1 MTEGQKTKKVRT
13 GKKVTKALWD
23 QFESVIGEGDD
34 TRPHPLECVYRQSG
48 EREVCEL
55 CDAPVAFTDEGFLC
69 CTGRTCG
76 IVYNDILDH
85 GAEWR
90 RYGGGEGG
98 GPDPART
105 GLPINPLLQES
116 SYGCRVTCQ
125 PNCTYEMRKICRYTN
140 WQAMPYQEK
149 SQYDEF
155 TRITAMAQQ
164 SGLSK
169 LLIDDALRHH
179 KRVSQHQTFRGS
191 NRDGIIAASVYIA
204 CRANG
209 YPRTAKEI
217 AAMFKLDGGSAT
229 RGCKNAVAI
238 INGLERDAT
247 DADKTRFTKTT
258 ALSFI
263 DRYCSKLSLGVELT
277 KLCQFVA
284 TRLEKNNWIPENT
297 PHAKAAGIIY
307 FVACVCGAGVTKQ
320 DVNRVSGISEV
331 TINKCYKKM
340 SPLESQLI
348 PSAFR
353 REVQEE

>member
-23 QFESVIGEGDD
+23 QFESVVDVEG
-34 TRPHPLECVYRQSG
+34 RGRVRPLECVYRQTG
-48 EREVCEL
+48 EREECDL
-55 CDAPVAFTDEGFLC
+55 CSAAVAFTDEGFLC
-69 CTGRTCG
+69 CTSSTCG
-76 IVYNDILDH
+76 IVYNDVLDH

-90 RYGGGEGG
+90 RYGGEGG
-98 GPDPART
+98 GADPARV
-105 GLPINPLLQES
+105 GLPINPLLRES
-116 SYGCRVTCQ
+116 SYGCRVTC
-125 PNCTYEMRKICRYTN
+125 PPRCSYEMRKISRYTN

-155 TRITAMAQQ
+155 MRITAMAQQ
-164 SGLSK
+164 AGLSK

-217 AAMFKLDGGSAT
+217 ATIFKLDVGSAT

-238 INGLERDAT
+238 INGLEKDST
-247 DADKTRFTKTT
+247 DADKTNFTQTT

-263 DRYCSKLSLGVELT
+263 DRYCSKLSLGTDLI

-284 TRLEKNNWIPENT
+284 MRLDKNNWIPENT

-307 FVACVCGAGVTKQ
+307 FVTNVCGAAVTKQ

-340 SPLESQLI
+340 APLEEQLI
-348 PSAFR
+348 PSTFR
-353 REVQEE
+353 S